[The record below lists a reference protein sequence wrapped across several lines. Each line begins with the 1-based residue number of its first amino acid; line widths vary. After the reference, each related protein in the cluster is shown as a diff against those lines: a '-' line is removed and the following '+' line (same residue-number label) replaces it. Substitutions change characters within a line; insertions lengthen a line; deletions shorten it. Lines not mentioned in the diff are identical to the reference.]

1 MSFQKVLYRLEIQTA
16 QRQVELTAPGRFPLM
31 LHQASAGQSI
41 DGSLENRYSST
52 VVVFGRNQKTVFFL
66 TAGSIAPPATFT
78 SPQKSGPW
86 NSVDIQTQKHAVC
99 MTAIGCLVENTCI
112 DAKLENLAADSTAE
126 EITLYGFAIRGRWGK
141 LKGHR

>member
-1 MSFQKVLYRLEIQTA
+1 
-16 QRQVELTAPGRFPLM
+16 M

-86 NSVDIQTQKHAVC
+86 NSVDVQTQKHAVFVLS
-99 MTAIGCLVENTCI
+99 MGCLVENTCI
-112 DAKLENLAADSTAE
+112 DAKLENFAANATVE
-126 EITLYGFAIRGRWGK
+126 EITLYGSVIRVLRRK
-141 LKGHR
+141 AKGNR